1 VIGHSGRVTGVR
13 IVLDDYDPEWAVRF
27 EAERVRITDALGSR
41 AIAVDHVG
49 STSVPGLA
57 AKPIIDVNLSVVDSR
72 DEPVYVPDLLAAGY
86 EFILREPDWHEHRLL
101 RTVEHDLNLHVFSSG
116 SSEAERMVV
125 FRDWLRSN
133 PADRELYASTKR
145 ALAQRGW
152 ATVQEY
158 ADAKTEVVATIVA
171 RAFAARAR

>member
-1 VIGHSGRVTGVR
+1 MPGVQ
-13 IVLDDYDPEWAVRF
+13 IVLVDYDPEWAVQF
-27 EAERVRITDALGSR
+27 EVERVRLTDALGSR

-57 AKPIIDVNLSVVDSR
+57 AKPIIDVNLSVFDSR
-72 DEPVYVPDLLAAGY
+72 DEPAYVPDLLAAGY

-101 RTVEHDLNLHVFSSG
+101 RTAERDLNLHVFSAG
-116 SSEAERMVV
+116 SSEAERMLV

-145 ALAQRGW
+145 ALAQRRW
-152 ATVQEY
+152 STVQDY

-171 RAFAARAR
+171 HTFAARDR